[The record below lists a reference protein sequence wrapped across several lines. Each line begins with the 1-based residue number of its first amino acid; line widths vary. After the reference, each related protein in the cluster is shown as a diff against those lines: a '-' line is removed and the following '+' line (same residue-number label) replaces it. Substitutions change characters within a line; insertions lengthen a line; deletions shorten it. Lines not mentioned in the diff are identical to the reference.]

1 MSDSVRVTRPDLPEP
16 DLLKADL
23 PKTDLP
29 TTGRPKSDL
38 LAPDLLAPD
47 LLAPDLLAIAWNRK
61 LRHAIV
67 GALVAILLV
76 GLGATLPARYKATT
90 QLLVDPRDIKVLDNQ
105 LTPQAEAQNIGVT
118 LVESQVLV
126 LQSESIL
133 HQVVDRLKLDQ
144 DDEFNGRRASPIRSI
159 LNRLLDST
167 GVRRTGPS
175 QEERL
180 AALFNLQRFIRV
192 RRLDRTYVIEASSSA
207 ESRDKARQILEALV
221 AAYLDDQAVS
231 RSDIARRTGQDLD
244 SGVTSLR
251 KTLEGAERKLST
263 YMQQNNLIVARGQ
276 LVNEQQLADL
286 NGQLVNARVDVS
298 RLEARR
304 GVATGSFDNLP
315 EALASPTLRD
325 LRANLARVSQQ
336 KAALEAHMLP
346 GHPAVRTIAD
356 NERKIFTM
364 INAEVGRI
372 REASEIELRRA
383 RANERA
389 LEKKLGELRELSN
402 MTNNAQVQLREL
414 EREVEVNRNL
424 YRAAVTRTREA
435 QEQSRVNTAN
445 VRVISAPTTERDRIF
460 PPPVSFLAVF
470 GFGLGALLSMIA
482 AFTSVYF
489 SRRTV

>member
-1 MSDSVRVTRPDLPEP
+1 MNDSARITRPDL
-16 DLLKADL
+16 LTQNLVAQNL
-23 PKTDLP
+23 VAQNLV
-29 TTGRPKSDL
+29 TT
-38 LAPDLLAPD
+38 
-47 LLAPDLLAIAWNRK
+47 DLLAIAWNRK
-61 LRHAIV
+61 VRHAIV
-67 GALVAILLV
+67 GVLAAMSLV
-76 GLGATLPARYKATT
+76 GLGTMLPARYKATT

-133 HQVVDRLKLDQ
+133 HQVVDRLKLEQ
-144 DDEFNGRRASPIRSI
+144 DDEFNGRRTSPIRST
-159 LNRLLDST
+159 LNRLLESS
-167 GVRRTGPS
+167 GVRRAGPS
-175 QEERL
+175 AEERL
-180 AALFNLQRFIRV
+180 TALFNLQRFIRV

-207 ESRDKARQILEALV
+207 ESRDKARQILEALI
-221 AAYLDDQAVS
+221 ATYLDDQAAS

-244 SGVTSLR
+244 AGVASLR

-304 GVATGSFDNLP
+304 GAATGSFDNLP

-336 KAALEAHMLP
+336 KAAIEAHMLP
-346 GHPAVRTIAD
+346 GHPAVRTLAD
-356 NERKIFTM
+356 NERKILTM
-364 INAEVGRI
+364 VNAEVGRI

-402 MTNNAQVQLREL
+402 KTNNAQVQLREL

-435 QEQSRVNTAN
+435 HEQSRVNTTN
-445 VRVISAPTTERDRIF
+445 VRVISAPTTDRDRIF
-460 PPPVSFLAVF
+460 PPPASFLAVF
-470 GFGLGALLSMIA
+470 GFGLGALLSMVA
-482 AFTSVYF
+482 AFASAYF
-489 SRRTV
+489 GRRTA